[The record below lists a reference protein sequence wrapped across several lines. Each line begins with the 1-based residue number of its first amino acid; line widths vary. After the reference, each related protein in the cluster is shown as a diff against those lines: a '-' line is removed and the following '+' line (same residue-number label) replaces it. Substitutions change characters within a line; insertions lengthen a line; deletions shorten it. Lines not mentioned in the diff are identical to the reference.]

1 MGAPIEKEYC
11 QNSLIFL
18 SEGVSWLNIIRE
30 SSIYLLDLHIL
41 SCSQDRET
49 KLISGMSTGKQ
60 RLITTF
66 LRGDWRK
73 FETLFALLTSLKKL
87 ELTFW
92 VWQALLA
99 KSKNKFPSVVP
110 IFKRCLLEPLPGS
123 YISFLFI
130 FSPQIGLLWGKS
142 CSWYWNNGRYLR
154 RWYKPLGVQAFLS
167 SGRGIYLGCKFE
179 TVAKVAIAFKWTF
192 TSYFCPTNNFDT
204 GYERMKKVVPECVW
218 SHSTYILFL
227 FSSFFR

>member
-30 SSIYLLDLHIL
+30 SNIYRLDLHML

-123 YISFLFI
+123 YINVSSSSSLHRLVCCEEKAALNTKIMDVTSGGDINLLVSRLSSLQGGYI
-130 FSPQIGLLWGKS
+130 FGVQV
-142 CSWYWNNGRYLR
+142 WNNSRSCRCL
-154 RWYKPLGVQAFLS
+154 
-167 SGRGIYLGCKFE
+167 
-179 TVAKVAIAFKWTF
+179 
-192 TSYFCPTNNFDT
+192 
-204 GYERMKKVVPECVW
+204 
-218 SHSTYILFL
+218 
-227 FSSFFR
+227 

>member
-30 SSIYLLDLHIL
+30 SSIYRLDLHML

-66 LRGDWRK
+66 LWGDWRK

-123 YISFLFI
+123 YINVSSSSSLHRLVCCEEKAALGTEI
-130 FSPQIGLLWGKS
+130 MGVTSGGDINLLVS
-142 CSWYWNNGRYLR
+142 R
-154 RWYKPLGVQAFLS
+154 LS
-167 SGRGIYLGCKFE
+167 SLQGG
-179 TVAKVAIAFKWTF
+179 V
-192 TSYFCPTNNFDT
+192 
-204 GYERMKKVVPECVW
+204 
-218 SHSTYILFL
+218 YIWGASLKQ
-227 FSSFFR
+227 